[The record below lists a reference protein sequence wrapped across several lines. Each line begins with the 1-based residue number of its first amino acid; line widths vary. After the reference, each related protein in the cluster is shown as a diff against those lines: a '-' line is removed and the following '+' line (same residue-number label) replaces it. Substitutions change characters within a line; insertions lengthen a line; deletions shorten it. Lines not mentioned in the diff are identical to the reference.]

1 MAATDPE
8 DELLFDAFDKTPSP
22 PKNDHISMQAKLP
35 PAPTGKLVVSKKHKK
50 NDKVDRQLE
59 DYLSKFGEQRKNI
72 AIDYLQK
79 ALKRE
84 KRLED
89 AIRLAKI
96 RFHND
101 NEKARKQGQVK
112 ASGNQRTRRKRAAT
126 KRKRATRRNRAAT
139 RRGKKKIQN

>member
-1 MAATDPE
+1 MSL
-8 DELLFDAFDKTPSP
+8 ELLFEAFDKTPSP

-35 PAPTGKLVVSKKHKK
+35 PAPSGKLVVSKKHKK
-50 NDKVDRQLE
+50 KDKVDRLLE
-59 DYLSKFGEQRKNI
+59 DYLSKVGKNRRNI

-96 RFHND
+96 RFQGD
-101 NEKARKQGQVK
+101 NEEAKKRGQVK
-112 ASGNQRTRRKRAAT
+112 ASGNQRTRCKGADTRHKRAAA
-126 KRKRATRRNRAAT
+126 KRGN
-139 RRGKKKIQN
+139 KKIQN